1 MMQMQ
6 SRRFAL
12 IAMLA
17 AVEVVILGMATF
29 VLSGHSLWSW
39 PGNAGYSPAQT
50 AAGTHPIAP
59 LAAGNAP
66 AVYIDDPQS
75 RVMVSPSTDGLV
87 HVQDRTHFSG
97 LAWGVGG
104 AHIPP
109 VTVTRTAAGVRIVRP
124 SYHLG
129 FFGFV
134 TNGDQR
140 IDVQVPSGSSV
151 QIAHCSGAGV
161 NGITNG
167 VSVTSIDGSIAIA
180 DSSGNVSAHSD
191 DGRVEL
197 RRVRGST
204 LDISSDDGSLHLTD
218 VAANALTARTGDGSI
233 HAQGITLNGSAPRAT
248 VHSGDGSVR
257 VDGIFPGSGTYEIS
271 SGDGSIGLALASGS
285 NATIAAHTD
294 DGSMTLDGQ
303 SFHDDGSNQQ
313 ALRVGDGSSSL
324 RVSSGDGSIHI
335 TTNGVPNHA

>member
-17 AVEVVILGMATF
+17 AVEVVILGMAAF
-29 VLSGHSLWSW
+29 VLSGHSLWNWTRST
-39 PGNAGYSPAQT
+39 GYSPAQT
-50 AAGTHPIAP
+50 VSSAHPIAP

-75 RVMVSPSTDGLV
+75 RVTVSPSSDGLV

-97 LAWGVGG
+97 LTWGSDA
-104 AHIPP
+104 AHIPAL
-109 VTVTRTAAGVRIVRP
+109 TVTRSADGVRIIRP

-129 FFGFV
+129 FFGFFM
-134 TNGDQR
+134 NDERG

-151 QIAHCSGAGV
+151 QIAHCSGADV

-167 VSVTSIDGSIAIA
+167 VSAASIDGSISIA
-180 DSSGNVSAHSD
+180 DSSGNVSAHSN
-191 DGRVEL
+191 DGRVEV
-197 RRVRGST
+197 RRVHGGT
-204 LDISSDDGSLHLTD
+204 LEISSDDGSLHLAD
-218 VAANALTARTGDGSI
+218 VTANALMANTGDGSI
-233 HAQGITLNGSAPRAT
+233 HAQGIVLHGSSPRAT

-257 VDGIFPGSGTYEIS
+257 VDGLFPGSGTYEIS

-303 SFHDDGSNQQ
+303 SFHNDGGNQQ
-313 ALRVGDGSSSL
+313 TLRVGDGSSSL

-335 TTNGVPNHA
+335 TTNGAP

>member
-1 MMQMQ
+1 MQ

-17 AVEVVILGMATF
+17 AVEVAILGMAAFT
-29 VLSGHSLWSW
+29 LSGHSLWNWTGSVS
-39 PGNAGYSPAQT
+39 YSPIQT
-50 AAGTHPIAP
+50 LGGAHPIAP

-75 RVMVSPSTDGLV
+75 RVTVSPSTDGLV

-97 LAWGVGG
+97 LAWGVGA

-129 FFGFV
+129 FIGFV
-134 TNGDQR
+134 TNGDRR

-151 QIAHCSGAGV
+151 QIARCSGAGV
-161 NGITNG
+161 TGITNG
-167 VSVTSIDGSIAIA
+167 VIATSIDGSISIA

-191 DGRVEL
+191 DGRIEV
-197 RRVRGST
+197 RRVRGAS

-218 VAANALTARTGDGSI
+218 VTANALTARTGDGSI
-233 HAQGITLNGSAPRAT
+233 HAQGVTLNGPAPRAT
-248 VHSGDGSVR
+248 VHTGDGSVR
-257 VDGIFPGSGTYEIS
+257 VDGTFPGSGTYEIS

-303 SFHDDGSNQQ
+303 SFHNDGGQQ
-313 ALRVGDGSSSL
+313 TLRVGDGSSSL

-335 TTNGVPNHA
+335 TTNGAP

>member
-17 AVEVVILGMATF
+17 AVEVVILGMAAF
-29 VLSGHSLWSW
+29 VLSGHSLWNWTGS
-39 PGNAGYSPAQT
+39 AGYTPPQT
-50 AAGTHPIAP
+50 ASGAHPIAP

-75 RVMVSPSTDGLV
+75 HVTVSPSADGLI
-87 HVQDRTHFSG
+87 HVQDRTH
-97 LAWGVGG
+97 VGG
-104 AHIPP
+104 LTWGGDAGHIPAL
-109 VTVTRTAAGVRIVRP
+109 TVTRTADGVRIVRP

-129 FFGFV
+129 FFGLFV
-134 TNGDQR
+134 DDER
-140 IDVQVPSGSSV
+140 EIAVQLPSGSSV
-151 QIAHCSGAGV
+151 QIARCSGADV
-161 NGITNG
+161 NGVKNG
-167 VSVTSIDGSIAIA
+167 VSATSVDGSISIA
-180 DSSGNVSAHSD
+180 DSSGSVSAHSN

-197 RRVRGST
+197 RRVRGNT
-204 LDISSDDGSLHLTD
+204 LEISSDDGSLRLAD
-218 VAANALTARTGDGSI
+218 VTANALTARTGDGSI
-233 HAQGITLNGSAPRAT
+233 HAQGIVLNGSAPRAT

-257 VDGIFPGSGTYEIS
+257 VDGLFPGSGTYTIS

-303 SFHDDGSNQQ
+303 SFHNDGGNQQ
-313 ALRVGDGSSSL
+313 TLRVGDGSSSL
-324 RVSSGDGSIHI
+324 NVSSGDGSIHI
-335 TTNGVPNHA
+335 TTNGAP